1 MYRPLLCVALAQI
14 RVVTD
19 FFHFV
24 VVHDEIKAIRLTT
37 RVVRQYA
44 IDDLGLPKR
53 ALDFGTAVAYAHTIE
68 FPWAGGDFH
77 IAHHAGSHRCGY
89 RFRGGRG
96 SRHGAHAS
104 IAAVHAAYQL
114 FAAQLLPQ
122 APRQW

>member
-1 MYRPLLCVALAQI
+1 MALAQI

-68 FPWAGGDFH
+68 FPWAGGDLH
-77 IAHHAGSHRCGY
+77 IAHHVLVAG
-89 RFRGGRG
+89 RFYQRD
-96 SRHGAHAS
+96 HHAFVMQFQ
-104 IAAVHAAYQL
+104 IA
-114 FAAQLLPQ
+114 
-122 APRQW
+122 